1 MHRPFLL
8 IAAAVLAAS
17 HLTSCQSPGTA
28 RSGPTGKNF
37 SPGSALQSAQR
48 AWTALPASR
57 PASTEQDQSYTA
69 AMGSLLTSLRSARP
83 LATWTGTQS
92 IEGWQVTF
100 ASPGQPL
107 QTIDPATCTDIS
119 PSPALSERD
128 SRQLPPVGSGLPVIM
143 KQEYDGRKAASHKL
157 FPLNGRNLPATMT
170 AEFTGPQAVTIT
182 FHNTWTHSMATVRGA
197 KRPLATDYRNP
208 IRRSMDPKFLGEFS
222 LKGLLHPDDTLNDA
236 GLYVPFIYDPAKIPV
251 VFVHGLNSDP
261 HIWEQAMHEI
271 ASDPALRDRYQPWY
285 FLYPTGLP
293 IHGSAARLRR
303 ALTGAIRHYDPHGK
317 SAAMQQMVLVGHSMG
332 GIISRLQVTDSE
344 EEIYHAY
351 FQRDI
356 DKLFASADAKRQI
369 RENLFFEPNP
379 RVARVVFV
387 AVPHRGSGLADLR
400 IVQWLTG
407 LIQRAV
413 RVDQFITDIAR
424 TATSTL
430 NPQLI
435 AFKDLGARSV
445 QNLSPR
451 HPLLLAMDRRPVE
464 VPFHSII
471 GVKQSG
477 KPLPETSDGVVPYTS
492 AHLDGAVSEHRVPA
506 THSCTD
512 HPEVTAEIRRILRQH
527 AGIR

>member
-1 MHRPFLL
+1 MPRPHLL
-8 IAAAVLAAS
+8 IAAAAMAAAL
-17 HLTSCQSPGTA
+17 LTSCKAPLAAAGGSASRAATAGASLASAQTGWSGLPSA
-28 RSGPTGKNF
+28 RSAGGPQQQTYN
-37 SPGSALQSAQR
+37 
-48 AWTALPASR
+48 
-57 PASTEQDQSYTA
+57 A
-69 AMGSLLTSLRSARP
+69 AMGSLFASLRAARP
-83 LATWTGTQS
+83 ISTWTGTQS
-92 IEGWQVTF
+92 IDGWQVTF
-100 ASPGQPL
+100 AAPGQPKD
-107 QTIDPATCTDIS
+107 TIDPATCTDIS
-119 PSPALSERD
+119 VSPALSGKD
-128 SRQLPPVGSGLPVIM
+128 GKQLPPEGFGLPVIM
-143 KQEYDGRKAASHKL
+143 KQEYDGRKAAVHKL

-170 AEFTGPQAVTIT
+170 AEFTGPRAVTVT
-182 FHNTWTHSMATVRGA
+182 FHNTWTHSTAMVRGA
-197 KRPLATDYRNP
+197 QRPLATDYRTP
-208 IRRSMDPKFLGEFS
+208 IHRSMDPKFLGEFS
-222 LKGLLHPDDTLNDA
+222 LKGLLRPDDTLNDA
-236 GLYVPFIYDPAKIPV
+236 GLYVPFVYDPAKIPV

-271 ASDPALRDRYQPWY
+271 ASDPALRGRYQPWY

-303 ALTGAIRHYDPHGK
+303 ALAGAIRHYDPDGT
-317 SAAMQQMVLVGHSMG
+317 SAAMKQMVLVGHSMG

-344 EEIYHAY
+344 DDIYRAY
-351 FQRDI
+351 FRQDI

-379 RVARVVFV
+379 RIARVVFV

-400 IVQWLTG
+400 IVQWMTG
-407 LIQRAV
+407 LIERAV
-413 RVDQFITDIAR
+413 RVDQFITEIAR

-430 NPQLI
+430 NPQLM

-451 HPLLLAMDRRPVE
+451 HPLLLAMDQRPVE

-471 GVKQSG
+471 GVKQTG
-477 KPLPETSDGVVPYTS
+477 KPLTDTSDGVVPYTS
-492 AHLDGAVSEHRVPA
+492 AHLEGAASEHRVSA